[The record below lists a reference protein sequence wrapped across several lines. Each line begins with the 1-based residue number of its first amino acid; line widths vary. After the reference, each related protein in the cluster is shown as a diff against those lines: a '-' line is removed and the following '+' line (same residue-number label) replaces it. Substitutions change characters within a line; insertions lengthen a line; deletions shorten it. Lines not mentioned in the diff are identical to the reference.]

1 MIVFDTANGI
11 MVPDRTILR
20 EIHRTFHYGPGETVL
35 DLFGHEWDSE
45 IEPVIE
51 TPCLEP
57 IDNDPTINALL
68 AAENL

>member
-1 MIVFDTANGI
+1 MFETKDGV

-20 EIHRTFHYGPGETVL
+20 EIHRTFHYAVGETVI
-35 DLFGHEWDSE
+35 DLFGHDWDCE
-45 IEPVIE
+45 IEPVID

-68 AAENL
+68 ASANL